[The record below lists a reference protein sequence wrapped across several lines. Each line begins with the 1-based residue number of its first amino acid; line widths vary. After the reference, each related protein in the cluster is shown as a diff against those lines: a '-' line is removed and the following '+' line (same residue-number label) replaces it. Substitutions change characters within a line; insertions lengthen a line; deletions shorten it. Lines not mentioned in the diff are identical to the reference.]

1 MADSTSPAAH
11 EQQQQR
17 AEEQRRRARR
27 RFLKR
32 AAGGTA
38 AGGVLLAGCDTT
50 GSGGAEQPTPRFVH
64 SADGTDPLRITF
76 NATGSENDDIT
87 SYEWEFGDG
96 ASKTTTGPQV
106 THTYTDGGSYD
117 VRLRVTN
124 QEGVSAQT
132 DEQINVGVAASQTV
146 TIDFSNDFG
155 VLNFAFALEQLEGA
169 FYARVVSALNGGGLS
184 FDNDETAQ
192 YFRDLNAHEAIH
204 RITLQTALADNAI
217 PSITPAFGSI
227 DFSSADSV
235 ITTARVLEDTGVS
248 AYNGAADM
256 LEDPTFLTIAG
267 KIVSVE
273 ARHASAIR
281 ATIDPQSENFA
292 DLTDLT
298 DFGAQPDV
306 AYDAALP
313 PSDVLAAA
321 GGFISTEIQATGL

>member
-38 AGGVLLAGCDTT
+38 AGGALLAGCDTT
-50 GSGGAEQPTPRFVH
+50 GSGAAEQPTPRFVH

-76 NATGSENDDIT
+76 NATGSTNDDIT

-124 QEGVSAQT
+124 REGVSAQT

-146 TIDFSNDFG
+146 TLDFSNDFG
-155 VLNFAFALEQLEGA
+155 VLNFAYALEQLEA
-169 FYARVVSALNGGGLS
+169 SFYARVVSALEGGGGGGLS
-184 FDNDETAQ
+184 FGSSETAQ
-192 YFRDLNAHEAIH
+192 YFRALSAHETIH
-204 RITLQTALADNAI
+204 RLTLQTELGNNAI
-217 PSITPAFGSI
+217 PSVTPDFGSV
-227 DFSSADSV
+227 DFDSAESV
-235 ITTARVLEDTGVS
+235 LGTAQTLEDTSVA
-248 AYNGAADM
+248 AYNGAAD
-256 LEDPTFLTIAG
+256 LLSSAALSEINGADAG
-267 KIVSVE
+267 
-273 ARHASAIR
+273 
-281 ATIDPQSENFA
+281 N
-292 DLTDLT
+292 
-298 DFGAQPDV
+298 

-313 PSDVLAAA
+313 PDAVLDAAD
-321 GGFISTEIQATGL
+321 GFFATKIEATNLPSS